1 LSFGVTIFSSFN
13 FYYIYLKNILY
24 EKSNIYFFINFSFKL
39 IFTTGFST
47 SGKSL
52 SNTQILIDNTIGE
65 PIIFTLENSTI
76 KLTQG
81 FQQSSYNITTGIK
94 LSKLDI
100 SIRTFPNPTADKL
113 QVQLTKHNYS
123 NLNLKL
129 YDINSKLLWYGKI
142 GNDIDIQNI
151 DISKLATGT
160 YILLLTDEDESLIN
174 TYKIEKSNN

>member
-1 LSFGVTIFSSFN
+1 MKKATFIF
-13 FYYIYLKNILY
+13 L
-24 EKSNIYFFINFSFKL
+24 L
-39 IFTTGFST
+39 IFHLNSFSQQVFST

-129 YDINSKLLWYGKI
+129 YDINSKLLWHGKI
-142 GNDIDIQNI
+142 GNDIEIQNI
-151 DISKLATGT
+151 EMSKLATGT
-160 YILLLTDEDESLIN
+160 YILLLTDENESLIN